1 MKSTMKFLSK
11 KILFICGLSWSTML
25 LSQSSTVTQYVNPF
39 IGTGAVNGSSLSGNN
54 FPGATTPFG
63 MVQLSPDT
71 KEAPDWSVASGYNY
85 NDKSIYG
92 FSHTHLSGTGVGDLF
107 DISLMPYSRQRKYPI
122 YSRFDHEEENAKP
135 GYYQVNLLEDQIKVE
150 LTATQHAGFQKYT
163 YHKDSAEF
171 VLLDLDHSM
180 PKGSWGCRIIAAQ
193 IRIIDKHTI
202 EGFRIITGWV
212 PLRKIYF
219 YAKFSKPIIRQKLQN
234 GSTLYKNQSI
244 INGTDLKAY
253 LKFEK
258 NSNPLLVKLALS
270 PVSTE
275 NAKANLEAEI
285 PNWDIN
291 NTTEQANNLWQKEL
305 GKIQIEGTEKQKRIF
320 YTAMYHAF
328 TQPNK
333 LSDVNGDYM
342 AADYTTRNEPN
353 GYYSTFSLW
362 DMYRAAAPLYTILQ
376 PKKTSAFVNS
386 MIDHYEEFGLL
397 PIWGLWGQENYCM
410 IGNHAIPV
418 VVNAVLN
425 HLPGINPKAAY
436 EAVKNSSLTSHI
448 NAPFD
453 IWEKYHYMPENLQS
467 QSVSITLEMSYDDW
481 CVAQLA
487 QRLGKTEDYKHFMDR
502 SKYYKNLY
510 DANSGFFRAKN
521 DKKAWIE
528 PFSPLNYGANGG
540 NPYTEGNAWQYL
552 WYVPQDIPS
561 LISLIGGKSMF
572 IKRLDS
578 LFTLKDSTVKL
589 NDNASGLIGQYAHGN
604 EPSHHIAY
612 LYDYAGVPWKT
623 QFYTHKIL
631 QEMYNDSFSGYA
643 GNEDCGQMASW
654 YIFSAMGFYPVNPAN
669 GIFAIGSPLL
679 QQATINLPSGK
690 TFTVNAKNVSNENIY
705 IQSAT
710 LNGRPFTHTYLTI
723 HNIQNGGKLVFIM
736 GDKPN
741 KKWGTNKEDIPP
753 YSIFNKN

>member
-1 MKSTMKFLSK
+1 
-11 KILFICGLSWSTML
+11 
-25 LSQSSTVTQYVNPF
+25 
-39 IGTGAVNGSSLSGNN
+39 
-54 FPGATTPFG
+54 
-63 MVQLSPDT
+63 
-71 KEAPDWSVASGYNY
+71 
-85 NDKSIYG
+85 
-92 FSHTHLSGTGVGDLF
+92 
-107 DISLMPYSRQRKYPI
+107 
-122 YSRFDHEEENAKP
+122 
-135 GYYQVNLLEDQIKVE
+135 
-150 LTATQHAGFQKYT
+150 
-163 YHKDSAEF
+163 
-171 VLLDLDHSM
+171 
-180 PKGSWGCRIIAAQ
+180 
-193 IRIIDKHTI
+193 
-202 EGFRIITGWV
+202 
-212 PLRKIYF
+212 
-219 YAKFSKPIIRQKLQN
+219 
-234 GSTLYKNQSI
+234 
-244 INGTDLKAY
+244 
-253 LKFEK
+253 
-258 NSNPLLVKLALS
+258 
-270 PVSTE
+270 
-275 NAKANLEAEI
+275 
-285 PNWDIN
+285 
-291 NTTEQANNLWQKEL
+291 
-305 GKIQIEGTEKQKRIF
+305 
-320 YTAMYHAF
+320 
-328 TQPNK
+328 
-333 LSDVNGDYM
+333 
-342 AADYTTRNEPN
+342 
-353 GYYSTFSLW
+353 
-362 DMYRAAAPLYTILQ
+362 
-376 PKKTSAFVNS
+376 
-386 MIDHYEEFGLL
+386 
-397 PIWGLWGQENYCM
+397 
-410 IGNHAIPV
+410 
-418 VVNAVLN
+418 
-425 HLPGINPKAAY
+425 
-436 EAVKNSSLTSHI
+436 
-448 NAPFD
+448 
-453 IWEKYHYMPENLQS
+453 
-467 QSVSITLEMSYDDW
+467 
-481 CVAQLA
+481 
-487 QRLGKTEDYKHFMDR
+487 MDR

-521 DKKAWIE
+521 DKNAWIE